1 MYKNYLK
8 RIIDILLAIILLV
21 IFFIPCIIV
30 AIAIKLD
37 DNGPIFADAPKRVG
51 QHGKRFKMFKFRSM
65 IVNAHTI
72 IRTDPKYKE
81 LYEHFKNNSFK
92 LNDDP
97 RVTKVGRW
105 IRKYSLDEVPQII
118 NVLLGEMS
126 VVGPRAYY
134 QDELD
139 HQSEKYPE
147 VRGEIDKVLA
157 VKPGITGLWQ
167 VSGRSEVNFDKR
179 ILIDAKYV
187 DKVSFTE
194 DLKILIKTPFVMI
207 SGRGAS

>member
-1 MYKNYLK
+1 MYKNYVK
-8 RIIDILLAIILLV
+8 RVIDIVLALLLLV
-21 IFFIPCIIV
+21 VFFIPCIIV

-37 DNGPIFADAPKRVG
+37 SEGPIFADAPKRVG
-51 QHGKRFKMFKFRSM
+51 QGGKNFKMFKFRSM
-65 IVNAHTI
+65 IVNAHNI
-72 IRTDPKYKE
+72 IRTDPKYRE
-81 LYEHFKNNSFK
+81 LYEQFKSNSFK
-92 LNDDP
+92 LNHDP

-118 NVLLGEMS
+118 NVLFGEMS

-147 VRGEIDKVLA
+147 VKPEISKVLS

-187 DKVSFTE
+187 DAMTLYT

>member
-1 MYKNYLK
+1 MYKYYIK
-8 RIIDILLAIILLV
+8 RIIDIFLALALLIV
-21 IFFIPCIIV
+21 FFIPCIIV
-30 AIAIKLD
+30 AIMIKLD
-37 DNGPIFADAPKRVG
+37 SDGPIFADAPKRVG
-51 QHGKRFKMFKFRSM
+51 QNGKNFKMFKFRSM
-65 IVNAHTI
+65 IVNAHNI

-81 LYEHFKNNSFK
+81 LYEQFKNNSFK
-92 LNDDP
+92 LNHDP
-97 RVTKVGRW
+97 RVTKVGKW

-126 VVGPRAYY
+126 VIGPRAYY

-147 VRGEIDKVLA
+147 VKSEISKVLS

-187 DKVSFTE
+187 DELSFE
-194 DLKILIKTPFVMI
+194 SDMKILFKTPLVMI